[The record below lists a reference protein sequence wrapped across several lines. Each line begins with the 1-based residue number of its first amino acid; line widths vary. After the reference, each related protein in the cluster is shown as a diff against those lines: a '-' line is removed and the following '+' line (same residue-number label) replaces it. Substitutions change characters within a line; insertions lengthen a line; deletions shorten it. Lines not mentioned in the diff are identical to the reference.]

1 MSYGARADSADFV
14 IRVMGNYVGRIFAE
28 VCSST
33 PARPARPLAAPIS
46 AIGGAVL
53 SDSRRRKAR
62 DRLTIG
68 PSHATRLAPRR
79 PAALRFERSSTKV

>member
-33 PARPARPLAAPIS
+33 PARSRSPPRCADLGDRWV
-46 AIGGAVL
+46 VL
-53 SDSRRRKAR
+53 SDSLRRKAR